1 MIFEF
6 FALLFFVSTGFGL
19 AFFLFALTYNLKLS
33 ITDREKS
40 SVYECGFT
48 PLSHT
53 RQRFDIK
60 FYLVAI
66 LFIIFDIEIAFLFP
80 WTICAKELNLVQ
92 HLGVATFVF
101 LLTLGFVYEWLSG
114 ALRWH

>member
-1 MIFEF
+1 MSAEF
-6 FALLFFVSTGFGL
+6 FYLTFFVLNSFGI
-19 AFFLFALTYNLKLS
+19 AVVLFALTYNLYTSSLNL
-33 ITDREKS
+33 EKS
-40 SVYECGFT
+40 SIYECGFT
-48 PLSHT
+48 PLSGV

-66 LFIIFDIEIAFLFP
+66 LFIIFDIEVAFLFP
-80 WTICAKELNLVQ
+80 WVLCLCELTVFQ
-92 HLGVATFVF
+92 HLCVAIFLA

>member
-1 MIFEF
+1 MTIEF
-6 FALLFFVSTGFGL
+6 CLLVFFIGSSFTLALLL
-19 AFFLFALTYNLKLS
+19 FLLTYNLKLS
-33 ITDREKS
+33 ATDSEKS

-80 WTICAKELNLVQ
+80 WTICAKELSGLQ
-92 HLGVATFVF
+92 HLGAAFFVF
-101 LLTLGFVYEWLSG
+101 LLTLGFIYEWISG